1 MDEDEAGG
9 ITTRQ
14 MDAVPLPVLKTPV
27 TLQICRCRSRCGEK
41 PSLDFSLFPSVRTPE
56 YDRLAFPPC
65 DGSWVSKPVSYNNIR
80 IMEQQ

>member
-27 TLQICRCRSRCGEK
+27 TLLADMQVQIAMR
-41 PSLDFSLFPSVRTPE
+41 
-56 YDRLAFPPC
+56 
-65 DGSWVSKPVSYNNIR
+65 
-80 IMEQQ
+80 